1 MSSTSYGIS
10 NDADPPKKFSGNRKD
25 FAAWK
30 RALINLLNAKGILVP
45 TNRANPFCRVDQ
57 NRYCTKALHRQV
69 IMVPTPLQAQY
80 GLNAGDLNLAGK
92 ALQSY
97 ATALEDKEVKKSYA
111 LYTVMRAIEE
121 GSEAADIA
129 LPGFTAQDFNT
140 LWFDLSDFFSA
151 KSPSSF
157 FEMAVAQIEF
167 ARTKPNGRKPLA
179 IAEKSKLLMTEFQA
193 LADISIRPSTMTEGE
208 FAIKKVHAYEKK
220 HFLET
225 FALLL
230 LTSTGAERAM
240 VENYLHRTI
249 DGADET
255 WDGLDPVK
263 RFKEFQQSCASHAVS
278 SVSLSSLPDVMT
290 DNTAKDLKRLSS
302 NVALLKKQLKKAKRE
317 ATTTTVNTATA
328 SHSDGSGSST
338 KIKAKTCGYCGRKK
352 HDQSVCF
359 SNPHTTPEQRQRA
372 AEHQDRYP
380 SWKPL
385 PALPSYVRVYATQ
398 LLLLEAD
405 PTLSIGGR

>member
-1 MSSTSYGIS
+1 
-10 NDADPPKKFSGNRKD
+10 
-25 FAAWK
+25 
-30 RALINLLNAKGILVP
+30 
-45 TNRANPFCRVDQ
+45 
-57 NRYCTKALHRQV
+57 
-69 IMVPTPLQAQY
+69 
-80 GLNAGDLNLAGK
+80 
-92 ALQSY
+92 
-97 ATALEDKEVKKSYA
+97 
-111 LYTVMRAIEE
+111 
-121 GSEAADIA
+121 
-129 LPGFTAQDFNT
+129 
-140 LWFDLSDFFSA
+140 
-151 KSPSSF
+151 
-157 FEMAVAQIEF
+157 MAVAQIEF

-290 DNTAKDLKRLSS
+290 DNTVKDLKRLSS
-302 NVALLKKQLKKAKRE
+302 NVALLKKQLKKARKE
-317 ATTTTVNTATA
+317 VTTTTVNTATA

-359 SNPHTTPEQRQRA
+359 SNPHTSPEQRQRA

-405 PTLSIGGR
+405 PALSGLSEEGKQNLIKQILLDGGSDACILNRFYRHLFFRITKLTHRCLLSGIGGDTDLKITHSGSISFMGCIIQNVYYCAELSKSIVSESVLCQVYNFRILKEDNSCIITNY